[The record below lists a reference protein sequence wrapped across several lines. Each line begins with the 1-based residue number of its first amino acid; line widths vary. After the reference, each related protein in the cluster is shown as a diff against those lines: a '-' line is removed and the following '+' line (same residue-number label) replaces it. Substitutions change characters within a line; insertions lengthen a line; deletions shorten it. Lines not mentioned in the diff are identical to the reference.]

1 MRHDSNF
8 LTSKT
13 NEIIFSLV
21 KHVSVLVTNVIGS
34 KYHNFLV
41 EGRKKIF
48 QILSNNFFLAKTCNR
63 HVSSSGKNRT
73 DESEEKRSVGD
84 IAKSPRSYF
93 LYR

>member
-8 LTSKT
+8 LASKT

-21 KHVSVLVTNVIGS
+21 ILVTNVIGS
-34 KYHNFLV
+34 KYHNFFV

-48 QILSNNFFLAKTCNR
+48 QILSNNFFFAKTCNR

-84 IAKSPRSYF
+84 IAKSLRSYF
-93 LYR
+93 LDR